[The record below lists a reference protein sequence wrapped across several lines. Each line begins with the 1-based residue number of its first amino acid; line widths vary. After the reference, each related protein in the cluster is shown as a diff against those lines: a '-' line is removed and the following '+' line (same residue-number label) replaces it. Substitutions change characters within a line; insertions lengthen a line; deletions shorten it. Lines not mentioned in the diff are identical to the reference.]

1 MEPGKNNNKQISAE
15 QLISTYNDI
24 VIQNHQIST
33 TIKNQIHDIQLI
45 INNQNNHINIYRD
58 IIKKLSK

>member
-1 MEPGKNNNKQISAE
+1 MEPGQNDYKPISLE
-15 QLISTYNDI
+15 QLSESYNEI
-24 VIQNHQIST
+24 VNQNHQIST
-33 TIKNQIHDIQLI
+33 TIKNQLHDIQLI